1 VIRATAYLAL
11 AVWVIAGCGP
21 SLPPTPEATTPATS
35 SATASSTPAELD
47 ETASAP
53 PQISTDA
60 PQPAPEGLIRLTDD
74 PARDSYAAWS
84 GDGERIAFYSNRSG
98 VDEIYAMNADGTE
111 VIQLTQDGDIRIKQ
125 DPAWSADGLRM
136 AFTALFDVYRIFTFD
151 VAAATTTPF
160 NPSERTNEGF
170 PKPLSADY
178 RDALNPAW
186 SPDGQRIA
194 LTMDDLNGDRQ
205 VYTLDLASGET
216 LQVTHGPSPA
226 YFPRWSPDGGSL
238 AFSTNAAGDFDIYII
253 GAQGEGL
260 TQLTNDPSDEGIAF
274 WSPDSQFLVFDSD
287 RGGSYGLYV
296 MRADG
301 GEASPLNTGAGDAFS
316 PAWSPDGRYIAFGSN
331 RDGNP
336 EIYRIDAPALQP

>member
-1 VIRATAYLAL
+1 MAM
-11 AVWVIAGCGP
+11 WVIAGCGP
-21 SLPPTPEATTPATS
+21 SLPPPPTSLQAITPALS
-35 SATASSTPAELD
+35 AATASSTQVELD
-47 ETASAP
+47 KTASAP
-53 PQISTDA
+53 PQLSTEA
-60 PQPAPEGLIRLTDD
+60 PQPTPEGLVRLTDD

-84 GDGERIAFYSNRSG
+84 GDGDRIAFYSNRSG
-98 VDEIYAMNADGTE
+98 VDEIYAMNVDGAE
-111 VIQLTQDGDIRIKQ
+111 VIQLTQDQDIRIKQ
-125 DPAWSADGLRM
+125 DPAWSADGLRI
-136 AFTALFDVYRIFTFD
+136 AFTALFDVYRIFTFN

-160 NPSERTNEGF
+160 NPSESTSAGF

-178 RDALNPAW
+178 RDALHPAW

-205 VYTLDLASGET
+205 VYTLDLASGEA

-238 AFSTNAAGDFDIYII
+238 AFSTNAAGNFDIYVI

-260 TQLTNDPSDEGIAF
+260 TQLTNDPANEGIVS

-287 RGGSYGLYV
+287 RGGSYGLYM

-301 GEASPLNTGAGDAFS
+301 GEALPLNTGAGEAFS

-331 RDGNP
+331 LDGNP